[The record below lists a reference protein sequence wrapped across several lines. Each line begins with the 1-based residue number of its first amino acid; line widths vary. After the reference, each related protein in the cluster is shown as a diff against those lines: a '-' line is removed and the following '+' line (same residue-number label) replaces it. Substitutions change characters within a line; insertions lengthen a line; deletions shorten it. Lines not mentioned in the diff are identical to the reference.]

1 MAVSKRLRAEILRRD
16 NSTCRNCGAKAP
28 AVVLVIDH
36 VVPVTLG
43 GSDEPSNLQTLCE
56 SCNSGKSA
64 TPPDAAIVAQVAKDA
79 DKWSKAMR
87 AAADQMLAAHG
98 AQSAVYLQIEQW
110 WRGSRHGQYAM
121 LPPGW
126 ERSIDN
132 FLAAGLPMQIIK
144 ESAEIALSRQRNDPW
159 KYFCAVAWSKVRDLQ
174 EAAKSLLDRHD
185 DDEEE
190 DENYDPDLDPKL
202 APGRESLAAT
212 ILGTL
217 AEGSADIE
225 ARIEWER
232 VWLEDEAGNVPRSKL
247 IVEAAQTAVG
257 HASWDS
263 YRLMTAV
270 KDLLALHPRDEVR
283 EARLEAITNVRDGRA
298 PGEPERE
305 SLVVIETV
313 RLFRLRRALA
323 YLEAMPEEERGEW
336 MVYASEWYGP
346 VNPWDPS
353 AELPADQNVL
363 YAAKVA
369 RQIKEGR
376 FYWHM
381 CLGAG
386 THIPRCPSRATFRV
400 FFNELGCC
408 KGEGDQQEHVLHGF
422 CPRHLEEAVDNG
434 WTAPNDRH
442 LTIRDF
448 EELDDA

>member
-1 MAVSKRLRAEILRRD
+1 MAISKRLRAEILRRD
-16 NSTCRNCGAKAP
+16 NSTCQKCGAKAP
-28 AVVLVIDH
+28 KVPLVIDH
-36 VVPVTLG
+36 VTPVALG
-43 GSDEPSNLQTLCE
+43 GSDEPTNLQTLCE
-56 SCNSGKSA
+56 PCNSGKSA
-64 TPPDAAIVAQVAKDA
+64 TPPDAAVVAQVAKDA
-79 DKWSKAMR
+79 NRWSKAML
-87 AAADQMLAAHG
+87 AAADRMLAAHG
-98 AQSAVYLQIEQW
+98 AQSEVYQQIERW
-110 WRGSRHGQYAM
+110 WQDARGGRYAS

-132 FLAAGLPMQIIK
+132 FLAAGLPVQIIR
-144 ESAEIALSRQRNDPW
+144 ESVEIALSRQRNDPW

-174 EAAKSLLDRHD
+174 EAARSLVAKVG
-185 DDEEE
+185 DEDEE
-190 DENYDPDLDPKL
+190 DEDYDPDLDPQL

-217 AEGSADIE
+217 AESSADLE

-232 VWLEDEAGNVPRSKL
+232 TWLEDAESVPRSKL
-247 IVEAAQTAVG
+247 IIEAAQTAVG

-263 YRLMTAV
+263 FRLMTAA
-270 KDLLALHPRDEVR
+270 KHLLGFLPKDEVR
-283 EARLEAITNVRDGRA
+283 EARSEAIAKIEEQRG

-313 RLFRLRRALA
+313 RLFRLRRALT
-323 YLEAMPEEERGEW
+323 YLEALPEEEFGEW
-336 MVYASEWYGP
+336 MAYASAWYGP
-346 VNPWDPS
+346 ASPWHPE
-353 AELPADQNVL
+353 AELPAEENIL

-369 RQIKEGR
+369 RHIKEGG

-386 THIPRCPSRATFRV
+386 TRIPRCPRRAAYRV

-408 KGEGDQQEHVLHGF
+408 KADSEQQDHVLHGF
-422 CPRHLEEAVDNG
+422 CHQHLEDSVDHG
-434 WTAPNDRH
+434 WVAPNERH